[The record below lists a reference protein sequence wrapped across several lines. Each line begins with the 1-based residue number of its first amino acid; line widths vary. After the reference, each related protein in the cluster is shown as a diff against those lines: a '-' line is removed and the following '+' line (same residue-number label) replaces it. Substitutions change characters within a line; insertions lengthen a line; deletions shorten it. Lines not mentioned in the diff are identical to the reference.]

1 MAHITKEGYLETT
14 DEDKEALREGTGKNW
29 SQNII
34 NKIVWGDKKYFYENN
49 KNNLA

>member
-29 SQNII
+29 AKSII
-34 NKIVWGDKKYFYENN
+34 NKIIWGEVKEFYE
-49 KNNLA
+49 